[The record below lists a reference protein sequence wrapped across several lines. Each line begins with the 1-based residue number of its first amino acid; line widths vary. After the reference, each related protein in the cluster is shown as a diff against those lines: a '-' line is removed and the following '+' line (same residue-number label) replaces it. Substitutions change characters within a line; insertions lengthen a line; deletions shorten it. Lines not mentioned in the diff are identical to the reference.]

1 MMDESRGGFLGLGGL
16 GSAGISSGGSGLS
29 KLSPYLNVDPSYLQT
44 ETPEYILNQDQK
56 RGRME
61 HSFTAIG
68 TSVIVGSGI
77 GGAYGLYDGVRQS
90 ALSGMSG
97 KLRRTQI
104 LNHTLK
110 SGARMSNALG
120 SLAVIY
126 SCFYSLVSQVH
137 EEDDELKSC
146 VSGAVTGALYKSTA
160 GVKKTL
166 AGGAIGLTIAAA
178 WAFLLKRDERIANYV

>member
-146 VSGAVTGALYKSTA
+146 ISGAVTGALYKSTA